1 MSASPNLLPSQRKDV
16 FEFLRAADLDP
27 SAFEWTTRVS
37 WYSKRRAPA
46 IALQDS
52 GFYFMVDFA
61 TSSVG
66 VEYSP
71 GQGAP
76 NVQDSF
82 DHDWSYVRPHLAVW
96 TSRMAEELEVPDLW
110 AELKQR
116 RELYTAAGDEKNNEA
131 FTPSELEL
139 VHSALR
145 EIRELA
151 ASSFELGQDQA
162 AALEQRL
169 DYLEGAARRSGRVD
183 WWNILL
189 STIFQLVL
197 GAVITSDEGKEALAL
212 AGKVL
217 RTVYGSVPELH

>member
-1 MSASPNLLPSQRKDV
+1 M
-16 FEFLRAADLDP
+16 
-27 SAFEWTTRVS
+27 
-37 WYSKRRAPA
+37 
-46 IALQDS
+46 
-52 GFYFMVDFA
+52 DF
-61 TSSVG
+61 TNGGGVG
-66 VEYSP
+66 
-71 GQGAP
+71 GA
-76 NVQDSF
+76 
-82 DHDWSYVRPHLAVW
+82 HLW
-96 TSRMAEELEVPDLW
+96 LK
-110 AELKQR
+110 LKQR

-151 ASSFELGQDQA
+151 ASSFEIGQDQA

-197 GAVITSDEGKEALAL
+197 GAVITSDEGQEALAL

-217 RTVYGSVPELH
+217 RTVSL